1 MYLGFLRIFSLLLL
15 GFAELCRAIW
25 LSFSITCGRN
35 LVSKLMKSVV
45 DVMLDLWMPIA
56 ENWIS
61 SNVKFVLQVV
71 PNTLYFCWKSTL
83 VDFSRWSICAFK
95 TNYRSPLTT
104 KARVCSPWVWCDSKL
119 FHHIEH
125 IFMPIKFLCFCYRT
139 NHSLSIGHDLG
150 DVFVIDLKS
159 AEAHVDLSLW
169 NISWCKVD
177 FGV

>member
-1 MYLGFLRIFSLLLL
+1 
-15 GFAELCRAIW
+15 
-25 LSFSITCGRN
+25 
-35 LVSKLMKSVV
+35 
-45 DVMLDLWMPIA
+45 
-56 ENWIS
+56 
-61 SNVKFVLQVV
+61 LQVV